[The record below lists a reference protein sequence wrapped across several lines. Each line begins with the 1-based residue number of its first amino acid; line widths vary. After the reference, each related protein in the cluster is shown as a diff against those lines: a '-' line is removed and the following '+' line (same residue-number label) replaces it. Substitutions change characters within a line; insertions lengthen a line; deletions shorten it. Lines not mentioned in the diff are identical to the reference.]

1 MASTAGPAQPCD
13 ADSLSVLEADDV
25 VGYRDHLAD
34 DLVPGDRVW
43 CLRCKIAFGQVQ
55 VGSAHGTYQDAYQNL
70 AKAQLRYRPRVCR
83 ARVRV
88 LRSWTTHAAMSSGR
102 SCRTGTEASIA
113 LTISA
118 RRPGYADRVAKD
130 SSKNTD
136 GRSGCHVSHT
146 RKSCSAYK
154 PNW

>member
-70 AKAQLRYRPRVCR
+70 AKAQLRYRQRFAPQGMAGRGSWFMDHPRSHV
-83 ARVRV
+83 VGKV
-88 LRSWTTHAAMSSGR
+88 LPHRHGSQH
-102 SCRTGTEASIA
+102 C
-113 LTISA
+113 
-118 RRPGYADRVAKD
+118 
-130 SSKNTD
+130 TD
-136 GRSGCHVSHT
+136 DFG
-146 RKSCSAYK
+146 
-154 PNW
+154 